1 VISAA
6 LPKVFPKFE
15 AVKLFFVSLF
25 LFFGTVFGALNCSAG
40 SPPVAFVPNLG
51 QWQAPHAF
59 QATFGDATVFF
70 LESEVRLLLNDAHQV
85 HELQHR
91 PSTENAVTLLNL
103 HALKIDFPGSKV
115 AKPEAA
121 GDKSI
126 APFSYFLGDKSAVT
140 FPTNALLYPQLYDGI
155 DMLWKAG
162 NNQLKYDFV
171 VHPGANPANIQI
183 RYQGGDAIRLLDG
196 RLQVSTS
203 LGYWY
208 EEAPYAYQLQAGQ
221 KVAVPCHFVL
231 KNGVVTFAF
240 PKGYD
245 RTQTLTID
253 PTLVFSTYS
262 GAGSNNFGY
271 TAAPDI
277 DGNMYTAGTIF
288 GSSFPVT
295 IGAYQDTF
303 IGPAPSTDIGILK
316 FDPTGTTLVYA
327 TFFGGNRVEYPHSII
342 VNDQRELLMMG
353 STTGGTFPSTGN
365 AYDPTHNGGSDIF
378 VSKFSADGTQLL
390 SSTFFGGSDNDGLNI
405 AAALRKNQAD
415 QYRGDIM
422 LASNGDIVIAS
433 ATASTGLATAGTFQ
447 PAYGGGG
454 QDGLIAR
461 FNSSLSQLRWCTYL
475 GGNQDDAL
483 YGLKEGISGEVIA
496 VGGSNSP
503 NLTLPGFG
511 FQTSNAGGVDGV
523 IVRLEALTGLGI
535 TGTFLGS
542 QGYDQLF
549 FVDTDELGTVYVT
562 GHTDSNLI
570 TLNTNYNDP
579 RSGQYI
585 ANFSNQLG
593 TLNWLGRFGS
603 RGKQPDLHLAAFVVD
618 LCQNIY
624 VSGYTGN
631 MGPGGAPGPLN
642 LQTTNNA
649 AQRTSDGYDFY
660 LAAFSPAMLTL
671 QYGTYFGGPISEE
684 HVDGGTSRFDKRGV
698 MYQAICAGCQGNSD
712 LPVTPNAY
720 ATSNGSTGCNNA
732 AVKLAFQLESGLG
745 VNFGWTPPPTY
756 CAPLTLQMED
766 YSRVVSNTSWLWVTS
781 KGDSSTLPNPQFSF
795 PEPGNY
801 SISLRISSPDACNG
815 FDTLTRYITV
825 FDLPALQLPE
835 DTCICVEDG
844 YQLTANVEGSS
855 YVWSGAG
862 SGNERSIQPVLSG
875 MYKLDLIDANGCDAS
890 DSINVEVITCFGE
903 VPNVITPNGDGNNDR
918 ITLPGNEFAE
928 FELRAF
934 NRWGQEVFSTTNQQL
949 GWGGEQGLGGQLVKP
964 GDYYIRIKAKFCQD
978 RIIERNFPLKVLY

>member
-1 VISAA
+1 MAA

-15 AVKLFFVSLF
+15 AVKLFFLSL
-25 LFFGTVFGALNCSAG
+25 LLVFGMVVSGHNSWAG
-40 SPPVAFVPNLG
+40 SPPVAFVPNQG
-51 QWQAPHAF
+51 QWQAPHLF
-59 QATFGDATVFF
+59 QASFGNATAFF
-70 LESEVRLLLNDAHQV
+70 LAGEVRLVLSDGKQV
-85 HELQHR
+85 HDHQHASAASEKSM
-91 PSTENAVTLLNL
+91 PLNL
-103 HALKIDFPGSKV
+103 HALKIDFLGSKM

-121 GDKSI
+121 GQKST

-155 DMLWKAG
+155 DMLWKASS
-162 NNQLKYDFV
+162 NQLKYDFIV
-171 VHPGANPANIQI
+171 QAGANPANIQI
-183 RYQGGDAIRLLDG
+183 RYQGGDAIRLVDG

-203 LGYWY
+203 LGQWY

-221 KVAVPCHFVL
+221 KIEVTCHFEL
-231 KNGVVTFAF
+231 KNGVLTFAF

-262 GAGSNNFGY
+262 GSGSNNFGY

-288 GSSFPVT
+288 GPSFPVT

-303 IGPAPSTDIGILK
+303 VGPSTDIGILK
-316 FDPTGTTLVYA
+316 FDPTGATLVYA

-353 STTGGTFPSTGN
+353 STTGGTFPATAN

-390 SSTFFGGSDNDGLNI
+390 ASTFFGGAGNDGLNVSF
-405 AAALRKNQAD
+405 ALQKTSFD
-415 QYRGDIM
+415 EKRGDIL

-433 ATASTGLATAGTFQ
+433 ATSSSGLGTAGTYQ
-447 PAYGGGG
+447 PAYGGGT
-454 QDGLIAR
+454 QDGLLVR
-461 FNSSLSQLRWCTYL
+461 FNSSLTQVNWCSYL
-475 GGNQDDAL
+475 GGSQDDVL
-483 YGLKEGISGEVIA
+483 YSVKEGISGEVLA

-503 NLTLPGFG
+503 NLVLPGFG
-511 FQTSNAGGVDGV
+511 FQTSNAGGVDGI
-523 IVRLEALTGLGI
+523 IVRLDALTGTGI

-549 FVDTDELGTVYVT
+549 FVDIDELGTVYVV

-603 RGKQPDLHLAAFVVD
+603 RGKQPDLHLSAFVVD

-624 VSGYTGN
+624 VSGYTGK
-631 MGPGGAPGPLN
+631 MGIGNTLPGPLN

-649 AQRTSDGYDFY
+649 MQTTSDGYDFY

-671 QYGTYFGGPISEE
+671 QYGTYFGGPISQE

-720 ATSNGSTGCNNA
+720 ATSNGSANCNNA

-745 VNFGWTPPPTY
+745 VNFGWTPPSTF

-766 YSRVVSNTSWLWVTS
+766 YSRIVGNTSWLWRTS
-781 KGDSSTLPNPQFSF
+781 AGDSSTLSNPQFTFS
-795 PEPGNY
+795 EPGTY
-801 SISLRISSPDACNG
+801 SISLRISSPTACNG
-815 FDTLTRYITV
+815 FDTLTRTITV
-825 FDLPALQLPE
+825 FDVPALQLPN

-844 YQLTANVEGSS
+844 YQLTANVEGNS

-862 SGNERSIQPVLSG
+862 NGTERSIQPILSG
-875 MYKLDLIDANGCDAS
+875 MYALDLVDANGCEAS
-890 DSINVEVITCFGE
+890 DSVNIEVITCFGE

-918 ITLPGNEFAE
+918 LTLPGNTFAE

-934 NRWGQEVFSTTNQQL
+934 NRWGQEVFSTTNQLL
-949 GWGGEQGLGGQLVKP
+949 GWGGEQGAGNQLVKS
-964 GDYYIRIKAKFCQD
+964 GDYYVRIKAKFCQD
-978 RIIERNFPLKVLY
+978 RIIERNFPVKVMY